1 MSDQNDSTQEST
13 SEGMNPDDLAAL
25 RKAAERGRQLEK
37 ENAFLRHGI
46 HTEAGVGKMFF
57 ESYKGDLDGDSIRA
71 AADEYG
77 IADQLFGRT
86 EEPEQS
92 RQEQPVQQNTD
103 QPPIDDPRQAIAQG
117 GFVPADGG
125 GPDPASP
132 EAGWQEFNDM
142 RANGASYDDAM
153 NAVIGR
159 AFARAQQ
166 ENSR

>member
-46 HTEAGVGKMFF
+46 NTESGVGKMFF
-57 ESYKGDLDGDSIRA
+57 ESYKGDLDGDSLKA

-77 IADQLFGRT
+77 IADQLFASA
-86 EEPEQS
+86 EPEQP
-92 RQEQPVQQNTD
+92 RQEQPVQTTGD
-103 QPPIDDPRQAIAQG
+103 QPPIDDPRQAIVQG
-117 GFVPADGG
+117 GFSVADEG
-125 GPDPASP
+125 GPDPASA
-132 EAGWQEFNDM
+132 EAGWREFNDL
-142 RANGASYDDAM
+142 RQQGVSYDEAM
-153 NAVIGR
+153 NSVIGR

-166 ENSR
+166 ENR